1 MIIQEVTKKIKHT
14 KPKEEVEAL
23 IVKWKKDYEKPVKGR
38 FEFEEARG
46 SASGAVFSF
55 SERVFP
61 GTPIM
66 VYHIKHGEVC
76 IIPKGLAVR
85 LNNTK
90 QKIRVQRGQI
100 GESGTIR
107 GVPETT
113 EKFSRV
119 KFIPEEFL

>member
-1 MIIQEVTKKIKHT
+1 MLVEEVTKKVIHK
-14 KPKEEVEAL
+14 KPKLEVEEM
-23 IVKWKKDYEKPVKGR
+23 IKKMQKEYEKPVKGR

-46 SASGAVFSF
+46 SASGATFSF

-66 VYHIKHGEVC
+66 VYHIRHGETC
-76 IIPKGLAVR
+76 ILPKGVAVR
-85 LNNTK
+85 LNQTK
-90 QKIRVQRGQI
+90 QKIRVQTTNMAEAG
-100 GESGTIR
+100 SIR
-107 GVPETT
+107 GVPNET